1 MSVCGGGEGCHD
13 DFPTLLYRCVCLDG
27 SAVFSIFVG
36 KAPLSIGKLVGRL
49 LLGNYLLGRYLFGHF
64 MSIGT
69 LCISIGTLCIGICIG
84 TL

>member
-1 MSVCGGGEGCHD
+1 MGIG
-13 DFPTLLYRCVCLDG
+13 TT
-27 SAVFSIFVG
+27 
-36 KAPLSIGKLVGRL
+36 SIGKLVGRL

-69 LCISIGTLCIGICIG
+69 LCISIGTLCIGICIAIG